1 MSEYTRTSRTTRTTW
16 EPIDHGKE
24 YRDRRTAGTLRMVV
38 VTGALLMLGVGGIFG
53 LIETVVRPTFG
64 EAWGIAAE
72 QSSTSVT
79 ESVNRSTKSDN
90 RAIGSVS
97 NNPSYTITEVV
108 DSKHCAER
116 LARKEVGTCKEF
128 DLWID

>member
-38 VTGALLMLGVGGIFG
+38 VTGALLMLGVGGLFG

-64 EAWGIAAE
+64 EAWGIE
-72 QSSTSVT
+72 NNKSVT
-79 ESVNRSTKSDN
+79 ESVNRSNKSVN
-90 RAIGSVS
+90 RAIGTAS
-97 NNPSYTITEVV
+97 NNPSYTVTWVENSSV
-108 DSKHCAER
+108 CAER
-116 LARKEVGTCKEF
+116 MANDPSIGSCKEVN
-128 DLWID
+128 LWID